1 MRPNW
6 IGAGHSACERSEGGN
21 VSVLATTLGAAL
33 LGVWLV
39 ESLIFA
45 YYWRDLKRSENARP
59 LKPVPMG

>member
-1 MRPNW
+1 
-6 IGAGHSACERSEGGN
+6 
-21 VSVLATTLGAAL
+21 VSILATTLGAAL